1 MLDLGTKI
9 ITLRKQKKRTQD
21 DLAKA
26 VSVSQ
31 SIIGKYERN
40 ENQPSIEAALKLAKA
55 FNVTLDYLIGDSEF
69 SGYDKQTINRI
80 KDIQKMD
87 DKTQTVL
94 FDVIDTYIQNFK
106 TKQAFAS

>member
-9 ITLRKQKKRTQD
+9 ITLRKQKKWSQD

-26 VSVSQ
+26 VNVSQ

-55 FNVTLDYLIGDSEF
+55 FNVTLDYLIGDSEI

-106 TKQAFAS
+106 TKQAFA